1 MSRRKAAAALPDPRF
16 PAVGDTVF
24 WQDRPVTVMEV
35 RIGPDTPLQGLAG
48 EALANTAPVFEDNAI
63 LRVRGA
69 NISVKCDEWIWGKE
83 VRGWL

>member
-1 MSRRKAAAALPDPRF
+1 MVRRKVAPPPDPRF

-35 RIGPDTPLQGLAG
+35 RIGPDTPLQGLSG
-48 EALANTAPVFEDNAI
+48 EALAATRPVIEDNAI

-69 NISVKCDEWIWGKE
+69 NISARCDKWIRFKE